1 MNAVQVQNH
10 KENSRVRHAML
21 GRLPEK
27 SEAHVKE
34 AELKKG
40 HLHNSINS
48 SAISLPHASESG
60 LPSYIPN
67 LKARGERQFSH
78 ALCLNMS
85 GKDKTRNH
93 NGFSFLFRQLL
104 ELSRV
109 KTGIIPCTAA
119 QSLGP
124 NSRRCK
130 LEHLAPEN
138 ILCMEVTH

>member
-1 MNAVQVQNH
+1 M
-10 KENSRVRHAML
+10 
-21 GRLPEK
+21 
-27 SEAHVKE
+27 KE
-34 AELKKG
+34 AELKEG

-93 NGFSFLFRQLL
+93 NNFSFLLKQLL
-104 ELSRV
+104 DLSHAT
-109 KTGIIPCTAA
+109 TGIIPCTAA
-119 QSLGP
+119 QSSGP

-130 LEHLAPEN
+130 LEHLASDARRLP
-138 ILCMEVTH
+138 CMKVTH